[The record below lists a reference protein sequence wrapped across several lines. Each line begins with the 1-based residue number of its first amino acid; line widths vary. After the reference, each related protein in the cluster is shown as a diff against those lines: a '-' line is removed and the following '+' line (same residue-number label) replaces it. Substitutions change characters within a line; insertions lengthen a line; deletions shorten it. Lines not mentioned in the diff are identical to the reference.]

1 MSKKVG
7 ILLLFILLL
16 SLSFTATGQDMV
28 SAPGEFPI
36 VEEPI
41 TLDVLMLG
49 HAIVEDFSTNT
60 FTDWYSERT
69 GINVNFSIAPPN
81 EMQEVLS
88 LTIASGDLPDIIVGF
103 TVDPSTLALFGP
115 QGLFLPLSDLIEEQ
129 GHFIYE
135 VFETSPQVRPL
146 ITSPDGEIYGLP
158 QVNECYHC
166 FYSQRA
172 WINSDWLEN
181 VGMGVPQTTDEFI
194 DVLTAFKEQ
203 DANGNGD
210 PNDEIPLAAA
220 TTGWNGNI
228 DGFLMNPFVFTEFKG
243 SNQFFQIEDGAV
255 STTATTEGYREGLRY
270 LNTLFAAGLFGEES
284 FTQPMNQIKQQV
296 EGGDAPTI
304 GVVISGAHPNFAN
317 IGGDRWLKYVAV
329 PSLEGPTGLRQ
340 APFNP
345 WGVGSGQCVINAQTE
360 HADAAFKWCDG
371 LYDRETTL
379 RSVFGVPQWEAEAAG
394 EDGQWRWAEEGE
406 PALGPEFD
414 SIWRRLST
422 FGTLQNVHWAQ
433 RGPSYRPNHLR
444 LGEVRRDD
452 AAGLEVVLYEQTKAS
467 YEPYA
472 RDIADVL
479 PPLAFTTA
487 QAAEVT
493 ELRLAITDFV
503 AQMTAEFVLG
513 RTDLDSGWDGFVST
527 LESLGINRVAELYQ
541 AAYDAQYGG

>member
-1 MSKKVG
+1 
-7 ILLLFILLL
+7 
-16 SLSFTATGQDMV
+16 MV
-28 SAPGEFPI
+28 SGPGEFPI

-41 TLDVLMLG
+41 TLNILMLG
-49 HAIVEDFSTNT
+49 HAIVEDFNTNT

-69 GINVNFSIAPPN
+69 GINLNFDIAPPN
-81 EMQEVLS
+81 ESQEVLN

-115 QGLFLPLSDLIEEQ
+115 QGLFLPLSDLIAEH
-129 GHFIYE
+129 GHFIHE
-135 VFETSPQVRPL
+135 VFEGSPQALPL

-181 VGMGVPQTTDEFI
+181 VGMGVPQTTEEFV
-194 DVLTAFKEQ
+194 DVLTTFKEQ

-210 PNDEIPLAAA
+210 PDDEIPLAAA

-228 DGFLMNPFVFTEFKG
+228 DGFLLNPFVFSEFSG
-243 SNQFFQIEDGAV
+243 QNRFFEQNDGLITQNV
-255 STTATTEGYREGLRY
+255 TSEGYREGLRY
-270 LNTLFAAGLFGEES
+270 LNQLFSAGLFGEES
-284 FTQPMNQIKQQV
+284 FTQPMDQIKQQV

-317 IGGDRWLKYVAV
+317 IGGDRWKKYVAV

-345 WGVGSGQCVINAQTE
+345 WGVGSGQCVINARTE
-360 HADAAFKWCDG
+360 HPVAAFKWCDG

-379 RSVFGVPQWEAEAAG
+379 RSVFGIPQWEAAEG
-394 EDGQWRWAEEGE
+394 EEGQWKWAEEGE
-406 PALGPEFD
+406 ASLGGEEFPT
-414 SIWRRLST
+414 IWRRLST

-444 LGEVRRDD
+444 LGEARRDD
-452 AAGLEVVLYEQTKAS
+452 AAGLEVVLFEQTKAN

-472 RDIADVL
+472 RAIEDLI

-493 ELRLAITDFV
+493 ELKLGIDDYV

-513 RTDLDSGWDGFVST
+513 RQDLDAGWDNFVAT
-527 LESLGINRVAELYQ
+527 LEALGINRMVEIYQ